1 MKQIIRLTESDLHRV
16 INESV
21 KRILVNEGF
30 FDKLFGKKK
39 EPPRPVRKNPMDDII
54 KAKTNPDGTIAN
66 SNDPLDE
73 RICVNGTMNGMGDTT
88 YFGKKGSL
96 PWYYQTYPNINGR
109 QGLNHEIK
117 QKNGGRFSQI
127 QYFDPEWVGS
137 RGGGMTVTFWKV
149 LTQQELQKV
158 EQIMK
163 TPGIYDNGIVPFVQ
177 KIDSVLMK

>member
-1 MKQIIRLTESDLHRV
+1 MKRIVRLTESDLHRV
-16 INESV
+16 VNESV
-21 KRILVNEGF
+21 KSVLVNEGL

-39 EPPRPVRKNPMDDII
+39 EPPRMPVRKNPMDDII
-54 KAKTNPDGTIAN
+54 KTRTNPDGTIAK
-66 SNDPLDE
+66 STDPLDE

-96 PWYYQTYPNINGR
+96 PWYYQTYPNVNGR

-127 QYFDPEWVGS
+127 QYFRPIWS
-137 RGGGMTVTFWKV
+137 RGGGMTITFWKV
-149 LTQQELQKV
+149 LNSQELQRV
-158 EQIMK
+158 AQIINSE
-163 TPGIYDNGIVPFVQ
+163 TFENGIEPFVQ

>member
-16 INESV
+16 VNESV
-21 KRILVNEGF
+21 KSVLVNEGL

-39 EPPRPVRKNPMDDII
+39 EPPRMPVQRENPMQ
-54 KAKTNPDGTIAN
+54 AKIRMRTNPDGTIAK
-66 SNDPLDE
+66 STDPLDE

-88 YFGKKGSL
+88 YFGKEGSL
-96 PWYYQTYPNINGR
+96 PWYYQTYPNANGR

-127 QYFDPEWVGS
+127 QYFSPKWS
-137 RGGGMTVTFWKV
+137 RGGGMTITFWKV
-149 LTQQELQKV
+149 LNSQELQRI
-158 EQIMK
+158 EQIINNE
-163 TPGIYDNGIVPFVQ
+163 TFENGIEPFVQ

>member
-1 MKQIIRLTESDLHRV
+1 MKQIIRLTESDLHKV

-96 PWYYQTYPNINGR
+96 PWYYQTYPNVNGR

-127 QYFDPEWVGS
+127 QYFDPEWVGN

>member
-1 MKQIIRLTESDLHRV
+1 MKQIIRLTESDLHKV

-21 KRILVNEGF
+21 KKILVNEGF

-127 QYFDPEWVGS
+127 QYFDPEWVGN

>member
-39 EPPRPVRKNPMDDII
+39 EPPRPVRKNPMDAII

-127 QYFDPEWVGS
+127 QYFKPNWS
-137 RGGGMTVTFWKV
+137 RGGGITITFWKV
-149 LTQQELQKV
+149 LTQQELQRV
-158 EQIMK
+158 EQIINSE
-163 TPGIYDNGIVPFVQ
+163 TFENGIEPFVQ

>member
-1 MKQIIRLTESDLHRV
+1 MKQIIRLTESDLHKV

-54 KAKTNPDGTIAN
+54 KTKTNPDGTIAN

-73 RICVNGTMNGMGDTT
+73 RICVNGTMNGIGDTT

-127 QYFDPEWVGS
+127 QYFDPEWVGN